1 MKTIVITGSTRGIGL
16 GMAKFFLNKG
26 HQVVINGTTDQSV
39 EKALNSLMKG
49 SDGKRIL
56 GVAGRINEVDNCER
70 IAVAAE
76 EAFGSI
82 DIWINNAGIPQLE
95 AYFYDYDPDALA
107 KLININVLGVV
118 YGSQV
123 AYNHMSKTGGGYI
136 YNMEGLGS
144 DGRKMSRQTFYG
156 ASKRAVRY
164 LTRSMALETKG
175 GSVKIGTLSPGMV
188 ATDFLKGSLHGTAE
202 EIAQKK
208 KIFNILADHV
218 EDVVEFLGSE
228 ILKNTKHNAKIEW
241 LTTPK
246 IMKRFLMAPF
256 IKRKIF
262 E

>member
-1 MKTIVITGSTRGIGL
+1 MKTVVITGSTRGIGFGL
-16 GMAKFFLNKG
+16 AQFFLN
-26 HQVVINGTTDQSV
+26 HNCQVVINGTSEASV
-39 EKALNSLMKG
+39 EKAMDQLKQMAEPSRMIGVPGVVNQA
-49 SDGKRIL
+49 SD
-56 GVAGRINEVDNCER
+56 CEKL
-70 IAVAAE
+70 AE
-76 EAFGSI
+76 KATEAFGAI

-107 KLININVLGVV
+107 KLLNINVLGVV

-144 DGRKMSRQTFYG
+144 DGRKMNKQTFYG

-164 LTRSMALETKG
+164 LTRAMALETKG

-202 EIAQKK
+202 DIARKK
-208 KIFNILADHV
+208 RIFNILADHV
-218 EDVVEFLGSE
+218 EDVVEFLGTK
-228 ILKNTKHNAKIEW
+228 ILKNTKHNAKITW

-256 IKRKIF
+256 VKRKIF